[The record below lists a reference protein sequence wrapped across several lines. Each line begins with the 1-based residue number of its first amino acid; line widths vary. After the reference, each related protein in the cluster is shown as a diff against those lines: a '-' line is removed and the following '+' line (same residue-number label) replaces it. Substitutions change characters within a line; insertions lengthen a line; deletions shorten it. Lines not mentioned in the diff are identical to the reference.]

1 LVHLEQETND
11 LLTQVEEEREFSRE
25 LIKTGEK
32 S

>member
-11 LLTQVEEEREFSRE
+11 LLKQVEEEREFSRE
-25 LIKTGEK
+25 LITGEK